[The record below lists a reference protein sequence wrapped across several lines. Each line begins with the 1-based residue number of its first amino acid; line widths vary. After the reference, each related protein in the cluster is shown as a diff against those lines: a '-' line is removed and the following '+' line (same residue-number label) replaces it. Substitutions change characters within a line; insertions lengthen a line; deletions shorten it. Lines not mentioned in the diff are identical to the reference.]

1 MVDSE
6 MSTDKKRA
14 LFMISIA
21 ADLAEMHPQTLRMY
35 ERKGL
40 ISPKR
45 SSKRTR
51 LYSMEDVEKL
61 RYIQQLTSR
70 DGLNLAG
77 VEHVLRLEERLSELR
92 EKVGALKQELDRL
105 SEEAEEEMEAVHRS
119 YRREMIPVPKPGVAV
134 YQPARRWRGREWW
147 RTELPLQPRHRLA
160 TRTLGA
166 RRM

>member
-77 VEHVLRLEERLSELR
+77 VEHVLRLEERLSELG
-92 EKVGALKQELDRL
+92 EKVGDLKQELYRL
-105 SEEAEEEMEAVHRS
+105 YEEAEEEMEAVHRS
-119 YRREMIPVPKPGVAV
+119 YRRELIPVPKQRVVV

-147 RTELPLQPRHRLA
+147 RT
-160 TRTLGA
+160 
-166 RRM
+166 